1 MQKFDA
7 IIIGSGQAANP
18 LAHNLADKDWKVALI
33 EREHLG
39 GSCINYGCTPTK
51 TMIASAQIAH
61 NARIAPKFGV
71 DTGDVSVD
79 LHKIVA
85 LKNKIVNDWRAGQE
99 NHVSSRRNITLFR
112 HEASFT
118 GPHTVRAGDE
128 ELTSE
133 RVFINTG
140 SHPRTPPIDDI
151 DTVPYLTNRNI
162 IDLEEAPEH
171 LIVAGGSYVG
181 LEFGQMFRRFGSRVT
196 VVEMANQIAPKED
209 PDVSEELQKALAAE
223 GIEFYL
229 NCEVTSVEGGT
240 DGSVTIHHKL
250 RDSDK
255 VQQITGSHLLLA
267 SGRIPNSE
275 ALNLEAAGIA
285 HERGWITVNEYLET
299 SVPGVYA
306 LGDVNGGPAFTH
318 ASYNDFLIVFHN
330 LFHDEKRS
338 TAGRIIP
345 YALFTDPELGRV
357 GLTEKAAR
365 EAGHKIK
372 VGSIPMAWVA
382 RAIER
387 QETAGL
393 MKVVVDAETD
403 KLLGATILG
412 AGGGELAQSLMF
424 LMMADQPYTV
434 LYQAP
439 FTHPTL
445 IEGFFT
451 LFDNVK

>member
-1 MQKFDA
+1 M
-7 IIIGSGQAANP
+7 
-18 LAHNLADKDWKVALI
+18 
-33 EREHLG
+33 
-39 GSCINYGCTPTK
+39 
-51 TMIASAQIAH
+51 
-61 NARIAPKFGV
+61 
-71 DTGDVSVD
+71 
-79 LHKIVA
+79 
-85 LKNKIVNDWRAGQE
+85 
-99 NHVSSRRNITLFR
+99 
-112 HEASFT
+112 
-118 GPHTVRAGDE
+118 
-128 ELTSE
+128 
-133 RVFINTG
+133 
-140 SHPRTPPIDDI
+140 
-151 DTVPYLTNRNI
+151 PYLTNRNI
-162 IDLEEAPEH
+162 MDLEEAPEH
-171 LIVAGGSYVG
+171 LIVAGGSYIG

-196 VVEMANQIAPKED
+196 VVEMANQIAPRED

-223 GIEFYL
+223 GMEFYL
-229 NCEVTSVEGGT
+229 NCEVTSVESGAG
-240 DGSVTIHHKL
+240 GSVTIHHKL
-250 RDSDK
+250 RDSDQL
-255 VQQITGSHLLLA
+255 QQLTGSHLLLA
-267 SGRIPNSE
+267 AGRIPNSE
-275 ALNLEAAGIA
+275 ALNLGAAGIA

-299 SVPGVYA
+299 NVSGVYA

-372 VGSIPMAWVA
+372 VGSIPMEWVA

-387 QETAGL
+387 QDTAGL

-403 KLLGATILG
+403 RLLGATILG
-412 AGGGELAQSLMF
+412 TGGGELAQSLMF
-424 LMMADQPYTV
+424 LMMTDQPYTV

-445 IEGFFT
+445 VEGFFT